1 MDEENFSVPEKLTGK
16 IVVYMEMKR
25 NMAVKIKNEVISA
38 SAGTGKT
45 YQLVNRYLK
54 LLAAGV
60 KPETIVA
67 MTFTRNA
74 AGEIFDRIISRI
86 SSMIK
91 NPEVMKS
98 PEFLESGIPQMS
110 EDELQSTLR
119 RLLLSLHLLPIGTL
133 DSFFVRIIKTFSFEF
148 GLSGD
153 FEIIDEALVEQA
165 KRKVFRNILWN
176 IEYADKEVR
185 DEFVEEFKK
194 ATFGKEEKRLTEI
207 LDGFV
212 KEYHYRYLCA
222 PDPGK
227 WGKADLIWPDGA
239 EVLSCKINPAEESDK
254 LMTLLESKKL
264 SDKQRDKFNEFI
276 ETVRTFRPES
286 YFDFDSAFNKNLFRI
301 LPELAEGRAQLTVG
315 GKVELS
321 GDECGCLLKL
331 ARHIMK
337 CQISAQLHKT
347 EGIYGLIR
355 RYEEFYNQMIRQ
367 GGKLTFA
374 DIPFILSPDSAQA
387 DKAGMGENHYALS
400 EISSGPEDRL
410 YIDYRLDS
418 RFDHWLIDEFQD
430 TSYPQ
435 WRIIKNLIDEI
446 VQDDSGGRSFFYVGD
461 VKQAIYGWRE
471 GEASLFKSIY
481 EEYRQ
486 YTEIE
491 LKRLS
496 RSFRSSREVIATV
509 NEVFSNL
516 NSIEDLPLNVR
527 ARWDWEEHKAKEK
540 NKDGSPAFGGY
551 ASLVQLQKTTD
562 GREQKEFT
570 VERKVRIISDKI
582 KEISPFERGL
592 SVAVLVS
599 QNNTGREI
607 AELLQAEG
615 IKVAIEGQFHLTDNP
630 LVTAFLS
637 LAKFAEHPADNF
649 AWQHLRMTP
658 FSGLLKSQAETSEE
672 VLDDI
677 YRNGFAYL
685 IQKWSKRLA
694 GVCSEGHM
702 KTPLAG
708 LTTNKNNEFEDPL
721 VVKLARVYPPEAAP
735 KVYAPWR
742 ATRAVPDDGEELPV
756 RGLENPRSVGEGKD
770 AVRGFDEFS
779 QRRLDQFIS
788 AAQIFDRGGEKS
800 CLDFIEYIN
809 NYTIPGETVDDAVQ
823 IMTVYK
829 AKGLEFDIVFLAEI
843 KTRGITTADIQGIR
857 AKKSRD
863 LSVEWL
869 MFMPNRRISEL
880 DPVLNGLVSDLD
892 DDTCYEYLCVL
903 YVAMTRAAEALY
915 MITDPPPKS
924 KSEILYLDDVLL
936 KALVTKEDDESQDDV
951 KLLYENGNPAWY
963 ESYPREKIGEETTE
977 DNIKLSVDFDD
988 VLKAVTP
995 SGSEQRTLFAGT
1007 LFGSVSDT
1015 ATKTGSAVHELFEK
1029 LEWSDTADPEF
1040 ICNEWERQADY
1051 PDKTI
1056 AAAKDIFLKSLKRQE
1071 LRNSLEK
1078 PSPGSELWREKRFEL
1093 IIDGTLIRGEFDRVT
1108 LIKNSVGKI
1117 AEARILDYKTDNIN
1131 SDEELMR
1138 AVLTYSPQL
1147 KLYQKALSLLVKL
1160 PAEKISLNLAFV
1172 RIGKVV
1178 SIG

>member
-1 MDEENFSVPEKLTGK
+1 MNV
-16 IVVYMEMKR
+16 KR
-25 NMAVKIKNEVISA
+25 NMAGKIKNEVISA

-54 LLAAGV
+54 LLATGV

-86 SSMIK
+86 SLMIK
-91 NPEVMKS
+91 KPEVMKS
-98 PEFLESGIPQMS
+98 PEYLASGIPQMS
-110 EDELQSTLR
+110 EEELQKTLR

-153 FEIIDEALVEQA
+153 FEIIDESLVEQA
-165 KRKVFRNILWN
+165 KRKVLRNILWN
-176 IEYADKEVR
+176 IEYADKDVR
-185 DEFVEEFKK
+185 GEFVEEFKK

-212 KEYHYRYLCA
+212 KEYHYKYLCA
-222 PDPGK
+222 PDPDK
-227 WGKADLIWPDGA
+227 WGNADMIWPDGS
-239 EVLSCKINPAEESDK
+239 EVLKCKINPAEEADK
-254 LMTLLESKKL
+254 LTTLLESKKL
-264 SDKQRDKFNEFI
+264 SDKQRDKFNEFV

-301 LPELAEGRAQLTVG
+301 LPELEEGRAQLTVG
-315 GKVELS
+315 TKVELS
-321 GDECGCLLKL
+321 EEECECLLKL

-347 EGIYGLIR
+347 EGVYGLIR

-387 DKAGMGENHYALS
+387 DKAGMGENHYVLS
-400 EISSGPEDRL
+400 ENYSGPEDRL

-471 GEASLFKSIY
+471 GEATLFKSIY
-481 EEYRQ
+481 EGYKEY
-486 YTEIE
+486 TDIE

-496 RSFRSSREVIATV
+496 RSFRSSGEVIETV
-509 NEVFSNL
+509 NQVFSNL
-516 NSIEDLPLNVR
+516 NSIEELPLNVR

-551 ASLVQLQKTTD
+551 ASLVQLQKTND
-562 GREQKEFT
+562 GREQKEIS
-570 VERKVRIISDKI
+570 VERKVRIIADKI
-582 KEISPFERGL
+582 KEITPFERGL

-599 QNNTGREI
+599 QNKTGREI

-658 FSGLLKSQAETSEE
+658 FAVLLKSQDETSAE

-677 YRNGFAYL
+677 YRNGFAYF
-685 IQKWSKRLA
+685 IQKWSRRLA
-694 GVCSEGHM
+694 GVC
-702 KTPLAG
+702 
-708 LTTNKNNEFEDPL
+708 
-721 VVKLARVYPPEAAP
+721 
-735 KVYAPWR
+735 
-742 ATRAVPDDGEELPV
+742 
-756 RGLENPRSVGEGKD
+756 
-770 AVRGFDEFS
+770 FDEFS
-779 QRRLDQFIS
+779 QRRLDQFVA
-788 AAQIFDRGGEKS
+788 AAQIFDRSGEKN
-800 CLDFIEYIN
+800 CLDFIEYIK

-843 KTRGITTADIQGIR
+843 KTKGITTADIQGIR
-857 AKKSRD
+857 AKKNRD

-869 MFMPNRRISEL
+869 MFMPNRRIAEL
-880 DPVLNGLVSDLD
+880 DPVLNGLVADLD

-915 MITDPPPKS
+915 MMTDPPPKT
-924 KSEILYLDDVLL
+924 KSDTLYLEDVLL
-936 KALVTKEDDESQDDV
+936 KALATRDDSESYDGV

-963 ESYPREKIGEETTE
+963 ECYPKEKTGEEASGGKIE
-977 DNIKLSVDFDD
+977 LSVDFGD
-988 VLKAVTP
+988 VLKTMTP
-995 SGSEQRTLFAGT
+995 SGSEERTLFAGT
-1007 LFGSVSDT
+1007 LFGSISDT
-1015 ATKTGSAVHELFEK
+1015 AAKTGSAVHELFEK
-1029 LEWSDTADPEF
+1029 LQWNDTARLET
-1040 ICNEWERQADY
+1040 ICGEWEKQADY

-1056 AAAKDIFLKSLKRQE
+1056 AAAKDIFLKSFKHHA

-1078 PSPGSELWREKRFEL
+1078 PSADAELWREKRFEL
-1093 IIDGTLIRGEFDRVT
+1093 IVDGTLIRGEFDRVT
-1108 LIKNSVGKI
+1108 LIKDKSGKVTD
-1117 AEARILDYKTDNIN
+1117 AMILDYKTDLVA
-1131 SDEELMR
+1131 SDDELVGKVM
-1138 AVLTYSPQL
+1138 TYSPQL
-1147 KLYQKALSLLVKL
+1147 KLYQKALSLLIKL

-1178 SIG
+1178 CIG

>member
-1 MDEENFSVPEKLTGK
+1 MHFNHKGTKAQSFLLLEINTFNLSVSVVNIKLIRVQMNAK
-16 IVVYMEMKR
+16 K
-25 NMAVKIKNEVISA
+25 NMAGKIKNEVISA

-54 LLAAGV
+54 LLASGV

-86 SSMIK
+86 SLMIK
-91 NPEVMKS
+91 NPDMMKS
-98 PEFLESGIPQMS
+98 PEFLASGIPRMS
-110 EDELQSTLR
+110 EEELQNTLR
-119 RLLLSLHLLPIGTL
+119 RLLLSLHILPIGTL

-153 FEIIDEALVEQA
+153 FEIIDESLVEQA
-165 KRKVFRNILWN
+165 KRKVLRNILWN
-176 IEYADKEVR
+176 IEYADNTVR
-185 DEFVEEFKK
+185 GEFIEEFKK
-194 ATFGKEEKRLTEI
+194 ATFGREEKRLTDI

-212 KEYHYRYLCA
+212 QEYHYKFLCA

-227 WGKADLIWPDGA
+227 WGNANVIWPDGSDF
-239 EVLSCKINPAEESDK
+239 LSCKINPDEESDR

-264 SDKQRDKFNEFI
+264 SDKQRDKFKEFV
-276 ETVRTFRPES
+276 ETVRNFRPES
-286 YFDFDSAFNKNLFRI
+286 YFDFDLAFNRNLFRI
-301 LPELAEGRAQLTVG
+301 LPELEEGRAQLTVG
-315 GKVELS
+315 SKVDLT
-321 GDECGCLLKL
+321 GDECECLLKL
-331 ARHIMK
+331 VRHIMK

-355 RYEEFYNQMIRQ
+355 RYEEFYNQMVRQ

-374 DIPFILSPDSAQA
+374 DIPFILSPD
-387 DKAGMGENHYALS
+387 AGMGETHYVLS

-430 TSYPQ
+430 TSFPQ

-471 GEASLFKSIY
+471 GESSLFKSIY
-481 EEYRQ
+481 EEYKE
-486 YTEIE
+486 YTDIE

-496 RSFRSSREVIATV
+496 RSFRSSREVIETV
-509 NEVFSNL
+509 NQVFSNL
-516 NSIEDLPLNVR
+516 HDIEELPLNAR
-527 ARWDWEEHKAKEK
+527 ARWDWEKHESKEK
-540 NKDGSPAFGGY
+540 NKDGSPASGGY
-551 ASLVQLQKTTD
+551 ASLVQLQKTGD
-562 GREQKEFT
+562 GREQKEIT
-570 VERKVRIISDKI
+570 IERKVRFIADKI

-599 QNNTGREI
+599 QNKTGREI

-649 AWQHLRMTP
+649 AWQHLGMTP
-658 FSGLLKSQAETSEE
+658 FSRFLKSQEETSEE

-677 YRNGFAYL
+677 YRSGFAHF
-685 IQKWSKRLA
+685 IQKWNRRLEKEA
-694 GVCSEGHM
+694 GVE
-702 KTPLAG
+702 
-708 LTTNKNNEFEDPL
+708 
-721 VVKLARVYPPEAAP
+721 
-735 KVYAPWR
+735 
-742 ATRAVPDDGEELPV
+742 
-756 RGLENPRSVGEGKD
+756 
-770 AVRGFDEFS
+770 FDEFS
-779 QRRLDQFIS
+779 RRRLDQFIA
-788 AAQIFDRGGEKS
+788 AAQIFDKGGEKN

-829 AKGLEFDIVFLAEI
+829 AKGLEFDIVFMVEI
-843 KTRGITTADIQGIR
+843 KTKGITSADIQGIR

-880 DPVLNGLVSDLD
+880 DPVLNGLVSELD
-892 DDTCYEYLCVL
+892 EDICYEYLCVL

-915 MITDPPPKS
+915 MITDPPSKT
-924 KSEILYLDDVLL
+924 KSETFYLDDVIL
-936 KALVTKEDDESQDDV
+936 KALVKMDDNEIQEEV
-951 KLLYENGNPAWY
+951 KMLYENGNPAWY
-963 ESYPREKIGEETTE
+963 ECYGMEKYREDESEDKIE
-977 DNIKLSVDFDD
+977 LSISFDD
-988 VLKAVTP
+988 MLKTVTP
-995 SGSEQRTLFAGT
+995 SGAEEGTVFAGS
-1007 LFGSVSDT
+1007 LFGSASDS
-1015 ATKTGSAVHELFEK
+1015 AMKTGSAVHELFEK
-1029 LEWSDTADPEF
+1029 VEWGSTVKADA
-1040 ICNEWERQADY
+1040 ICMEWEEKADY
-1051 PDKTI
+1051 PGTAI
-1056 AAAKDIFLKSLKRQE
+1056 AAAKEIFLRSLRHPE
-1071 LRNSLEK
+1071 LLNSLEK
-1078 PSPGSELWREKRFEL
+1078 PSANAELWREKRFEL
-1093 IIDGTLIRGEFDRVT
+1093 ILDGTWIRGEFDRVT
-1108 LIKNSVGKI
+1108 LIKNSVGEI
-1117 AEARILDYKTDNIN
+1117 VEASILDYKTDNIG
-1131 SDEELMR
+1131 SDEDLTR

-1147 KLYQKALSLLVKL
+1147 KLYQKALSMLVKL
-1160 PAEKISLNLAFV
+1160 PMEKIILNLAFV

-1178 SIG
+1178 CIG

>member
-1 MDEENFSVPEKLTGK
+1 
-16 IVVYMEMKR
+16 
-25 NMAVKIKNEVISA
+25 MAMRIKNEVISA

-86 SSMIK
+86 ALMIK
-91 NPEVMKS
+91 NPGLMKS
-98 PEFLESGIPQMS
+98 PEYLASGIPQMS
-110 EDELQSTLR
+110 EEELQRTLR

-165 KRKVFRNILWN
+165 KRKVFKDILWN
-176 IEYADKEVR
+176 IEYADKDVR
-185 DEFVEEFKK
+185 GEFVEEFKK

-212 KEYHYRYLCA
+212 QDYHYKYLCA

-227 WGKADLIWPDGA
+227 WGKADMIWPDGS

-264 SDKQRDKFNEFI
+264 SDRQRGKFNEFI
-276 ETVRTFRPES
+276 ETVRNFRPES

-301 LPELAEGRAQLTVG
+301 LPELEEGRAHLTVS

-321 GDECGCLLKL
+321 GDECECLLKL

-337 CQISAQLHKT
+337 CQINAQLHKT
-347 EGIYGLIR
+347 EGVYGLIR

-374 DIPFILSPDSAQA
+374 DMPFILSPD
-387 DKAGMGENHYALS
+387 AGMGENHYVLS
-400 EISSGPEDRL
+400 ENSSGPEDRL

-481 EEYRQ
+481 GEYKE
-486 YTEIE
+486 YADIE

-496 RSFRSSREVIATV
+496 RSFRSSGEVIATV

-516 NSIEDLPLNVR
+516 NGIEELPLNVR
-527 ARWDWEEHKAKEK
+527 ARWDWEEHKSKEK
-540 NKDGSPAFGGY
+540 NTDGSPAFSGY
-551 ASLVQLQKTTD
+551 ASLIQLQKEGD
-562 GREQKEFT
+562 GREQKEISI
-570 VERKVRIISDKI
+570 ERKARFIADKI
-582 KEISPFERGL
+582 KEISPFGRGL

-599 QNNTGREI
+599 QNKTGREI

-637 LAKFAEHPADNF
+637 LAKFAEHPADSF
-649 AWQHLRMTP
+649 AWEHLRMTP
-658 FSGLLKSQAETSEE
+658 FADLLKSQAETSGE

-677 YRNGFAYL
+677 YRNGFAYF
-685 IQKWSKRLA
+685 IRKWSRRLA
-694 GVCSEGHM
+694 GVCSKRNKE
-702 KTPLAG
+702 TPLAG
-708 LTTNKNNEFEDPL
+708 LTTNQNNEFEVNPL
-721 VVKLARVYPPEAAP
+721 VVKPA
-735 KVYAPWR
+735 
-742 ATRAVPDDGEELPV
+742 RAVPGEEEKH
-756 RGLENPRSVGEGKD
+756 RDYKGEWS
-770 AVRGFDEFS
+770 GFDEFS

-788 AAQIFDRGGEKS
+788 AARVFDRSGEKN
-800 CLDFIEYIN
+800 CLDFIDYVN

-829 AKGLEFDIVFLAEI
+829 AKGLEFDIVFMAEI
-843 KTRGITTADIQGIR
+843 KTKGIATADIQGIR
-857 AKKSRD
+857 AKKNKD

-869 MFMPNRRISEL
+869 MFMPNRGISEL
-880 DPVLNGLVSDLD
+880 DPVLNGLVADLD
-892 DDTCYEYLCVL
+892 DDACYEYLCVL

-915 MITDPPPKS
+915 MITDPPPKA
-924 KSEILYLDDVLL
+924 KSDTLYLEDVLL
-936 KALVTKEDDESQDDV
+936 KALARRDDNEILDGV
-951 KLLYENGNPAWY
+951 KLLYENGNPSWF
-963 ESYPREKIGEETTE
+963 ENYPGEKTGEEAIGGKIE
-977 DNIKLSVDFDD
+977 LSVDFDD
-988 VLKAVTP
+988 VLKTVTP
-995 SGSEQRTLFAGT
+995 SGAEQRTVFAGT
-1007 LFGSVSDT
+1007 LFRGGSDS
-1015 ATKTGSAVHELFEK
+1015 AAKTGTAVHELFEK
-1029 LEWSDTADPEF
+1029 LEWYDTAEPET
-1040 ICNEWERQADY
+1040 ICSEWRKQADY
-1051 PDKTI
+1051 PDRTI
-1056 AAAKDIFLKSLKRQE
+1056 AAATDVFLKSLKHPE
-1071 LRNSLEK
+1071 LRSSLKK
-1078 PSPGSELWREKRFEL
+1078 PSAVAGLWREKRFEL
-1093 IIDGTLIRGEFDRVT
+1093 IIDGTWIRGEFDRVT
-1108 LIKNSVGKI
+1108 LVKDSSGEI
-1117 AEARILDYKTDNIN
+1117 AEAAILDYKTDNIN
-1131 SDEELMR
+1131 SDEDLMR
-1138 AVLTYSPQL
+1138 VVLTYSPQL
-1147 KLYQKALSLLVKL
+1147 KLYRKALSLLMKL

-1172 RIGKVV
+1172 RIGRVV
-1178 SIG
+1178 GIG

>member
-1 MDEENFSVPEKLTGK
+1 MT
-16 IVVYMEMKR
+16 
-25 NMAVKIKNEVISA
+25 VKIKNEVISA

-86 SSMIK
+86 SLMIK

-98 PEFLESGIPQMS
+98 PEFIASGIPQMS
-110 EDELQSTLR
+110 EEELQNTLR

-153 FEIIDEALVEQA
+153 FEIIDESLVEQA
-165 KRKVFRNILWN
+165 KRKVLRNILWN
-176 IEYADKEVR
+176 IEYADKDVR
-185 DEFVEEFKK
+185 GEFIEEFKK

-212 KEYHYRYLCA
+212 KEYHYKYLCA
-222 PDPGK
+222 PDPDK
-227 WGKADLIWPDGA
+227 WGNADMIWPDGP
-239 EVLSCKINPAEESDK
+239 EILRCKINPAEEADK
-254 LMTLLESKKL
+254 LTALLESKKL

-276 ETVRTFRPES
+276 GTVRTFRPES

-301 LPELAEGRAQLTVG
+301 LPELEEGRAQLTVG
-315 GKVELS
+315 TKVELS
-321 GDECGCLLKL
+321 EDECECLLKL

-347 EGIYGLIR
+347 EGVYGLIR

-387 DKAGMGENHYALS
+387 DKDGMGENHYVLS
-400 EISSGPEDRL
+400 KNSSGPEDRL

-471 GEASLFKSIY
+471 GEATLFKSIY
-481 EEYRQ
+481 EGYKEY
-486 YTEIE
+486 TDIE

-496 RSFRSSREVIATV
+496 RSFRSSGEVIETV
-509 NEVFSNL
+509 NQVFSNL
-516 NSIEDLPLNVR
+516 HDIEELPLNVR

-551 ASLVQLQKTTD
+551 ASLVQLQKTND
-562 GREQKEFT
+562 GREQKEIS
-570 VERKVRIISDKI
+570 VERKVRIIADKI
-582 KEISPFERGL
+582 REISPFERGL

-599 QNNTGREI
+599 QNKTGREI

-658 FSGLLKSQAETSEE
+658 FAALLKSQAETSAE

-677 YRNGFAYL
+677 YRNGFAYF
-685 IQKWSKRLA
+685 IQKWSRRLA
-694 GVCSEGHM
+694 GVC
-702 KTPLAG
+702 
-708 LTTNKNNEFEDPL
+708 
-721 VVKLARVYPPEAAP
+721 
-735 KVYAPWR
+735 
-742 ATRAVPDDGEELPV
+742 
-756 RGLENPRSVGEGKD
+756 
-770 AVRGFDEFS
+770 FDEFS
-779 QRRLDQFIS
+779 QRRLDQFI
-788 AAQIFDRGGEKS
+788 AAARIFDRSGEKN

-843 KTRGITTADIQGIR
+843 KTKGITSADIQGIR
-857 AKKSRD
+857 AKKNRD

-869 MFMPNRRISEL
+869 MFMPNRRIAEL
-880 DPVLNGLVSDLD
+880 DPVLNGLVADLD

-915 MITDPPPKS
+915 MMTDPPPKT
-924 KSEILYLDDVLL
+924 KSETLYLEDVLL
-936 KALVTKEDDESQDDV
+936 KALATRDDSESYDGV

-963 ESYPREKIGEETTE
+963 ECYPREKTGEEPSGE
-977 DNIKLSVDFDD
+977 KIELSVDFGD
-988 VLKAVTP
+988 VLKTMTP
-995 SGSEQRTLFAGT
+995 SGSEEKTVFAGT
-1007 LFGSVSDT
+1007 LFGNVSD
-1015 ATKTGSAVHELFEK
+1015 AAAKTGSAVHELFEK
-1029 LEWSDTADPEF
+1029 LEWYDAAKLET
-1040 ICNEWERQADY
+1040 ICGEWEKQADY
-1051 PDKTI
+1051 PDKTV
-1056 AAAKDIFLKSLKRQE
+1056 AAAKDIFLKSFKHPA

-1078 PSPGSELWREKRFEL
+1078 PSADAELWREKRFEL

-1108 LIKNSVGKI
+1108 LIKDKSGKVTD
-1117 AEARILDYKTDNIN
+1117 ATILDYKTDLVS
-1131 SDEELMR
+1131 SDDELLGKVM
-1138 AVLTYSPQL
+1138 TYSPQL
-1147 KLYQKALSLLVKL
+1147 KLYRKALSLLMKL
-1160 PAEKISLNLAFV
+1160 PEEKISLNLAFV

-1178 SIG
+1178 CIG

>member
-1 MDEENFSVPEKLTGK
+1 MNA
-16 IVVYMEMKR
+16 KR

-91 NPEVMKS
+91 NPAMMKT
-98 PEFLESGIPQMS
+98 PEYLESGIPQMS
-110 EDELQSTLR
+110 EEELQKILR

-153 FEIIDEALVEQA
+153 FEIIDESLVEQA

-176 IEYADKEVR
+176 TEYADKAVR
-185 DEFVEEFKK
+185 SEFVEEFKK

-222 PDPGK
+222 PDPDK
-227 WGKADLIWPDGA
+227 WGKSDVIWPDGS
-239 EVLSCKINPAEESDK
+239 EILSCKINPAEESDR
-254 LMTLLESKKL
+254 LTTLLESKKL
-264 SDKQRDKFNEFI
+264 SEKQREKFDEFI
-276 ETVRTFRPES
+276 GIARTFMPES
-286 YFDFDSAFNKNLFRI
+286 YFDFDSAFNKNLFKI
-301 LPELAEGRAQLTVG
+301 LPELEEGGAQLTVG
-315 GKVELS
+315 SRVPIDFS
-321 GDECGCLLKL
+321 GDECACLLKL

-337 CQISAQLHKT
+337 CQVSAQLHKT
-347 EGIYGLIR
+347 KGVYGLIR
-355 RYEEFYNQMIRQ
+355 RYEELYNQMIRQ

-374 DIPFILSPDSAQA
+374 DIPFILSPN
-387 DKAGMGENHYALS
+387 AGMDENHYVLS
-400 EISSGPEDRL
+400 ENSSGPEDRL

-430 TSYPQ
+430 TSFPQ

-446 VQDDSGGRSFFYVGD
+446 VQDDSGNRSFFYVGD

-481 EEYRQ
+481 EEYKE

-496 RSFRSSREVIATV
+496 RSFRSSREVIGTV

-516 NSIEDLPLNVR
+516 NGIEELPLSVR
-527 ARWDWEEHKAKEK
+527 ARWDWEEHEAKEK

-551 ASLVQLQKTTD
+551 ASLLQLQKAGD
-562 GREQKEFT
+562 GREQKEISI
-570 VERKVRIISDKI
+570 ERKVKIIADKI
-582 KEISPFERGL
+582 KEIAPFERKL

-599 QNNTGREI
+599 KNDTGREI

-615 IKVAIEGQFHLTDNP
+615 LKVAIEGQFHLTDNP

-637 LAKFAEHPADNF
+637 LAKFAEHPADSF

-658 FSGLLKSQAETSEE
+658 FATLLKSQAETSEE

-677 YRNGFAYL
+677 YRNGFAYF
-685 IQKWSKRLA
+685 IQKWSRRLA
-694 GVCSEGHM
+694 GICAKSHRE
-702 KTPLAG
+702 TPLTG
-708 LTTNKNNEFEDPL
+708 LTTNKNNEFELNPL
-721 VVKLARVYPPEAAP
+721 VVKLV
-735 KVYAPWR
+735 
-742 ATRAVPDDGEELPV
+742 RAVPNE
-756 RGLENPRSVGEGKD
+756 EGKHS
-770 AVRGFDEFS
+770 VCRFDEFS
-779 QRRLDQFIS
+779 ARRLDQFIA
-788 AAQIFDRGGEKS
+788 AAQIFDRGGEKN
-800 CLDFIEYIN
+800 CLDFIDYIN

-843 KTRGITTADIQGIR
+843 KTRGITSADIQGIR
-857 AKKSRD
+857 AKQGGD

-880 DPVLNGLVSDLD
+880 DPVLSGLVADLD

-915 MITDPPPKS
+915 MITDPPPKT
-924 KSEILYLDDVLL
+924 KSDTLYLEDVLL
-936 KALVTKEDDESQDDV
+936 KALAEREDNETGDGV

-963 ESYPREKIGEETTE
+963 ESYDREKPVEEGGENKIE
-977 DNIKLSVDFDD
+977 LSLDFDD
-988 VLKAVTP
+988 VLKTVTP
-995 SGSEQRTLFAGT
+995 SGAEEGTIFAGT
-1007 LFGSVSDT
+1007 LFGNVCDT
-1015 ATKTGSAVHELFEK
+1015 AAKIGSAVHELFEK
-1029 LEWSDTADPEF
+1029 IEWFNSVKPEA
-1040 ICNEWERQADY
+1040 ICGEWEENAAY
-1051 PDKTI
+1051 PDKI
-1056 AAAKDIFLKSLKRQE
+1056 ISVAKDIFLKSLKHPE
-1071 LRNSLEK
+1071 LRSSLEK
-1078 PSPGSELWREKRFEL
+1078 PSSSAGLWREKRFEL

-1108 LIKNSVGKI
+1108 LIENDSGEI
-1117 AEARILDYKTDNIN
+1117 TEAAILDYKTDSIN
-1131 SDEELMR
+1131 SDEELVQ
-1138 AVLTYSPQL
+1138 AVLTHSNQL
-1147 KLYQKALSLLVKL
+1147 KLYQNALSLLIKL
-1160 PAEKISLNLAFV
+1160 PAEKIRLNLAFV

-1178 SIG
+1178 SVG

>member
-1 MDEENFSVPEKLTGK
+1 MPVLHFQMNT
-16 IVVYMEMKR
+16 KR
-25 NMAVKIKNEVISA
+25 NMAVNIKNEVISA

-86 SSMIK
+86 SLMIK

-98 PEFLESGIPQMS
+98 PEYLASGIPQMS
-110 EDELQSTLR
+110 EVELQKTLR
-119 RLLLSLHLLPIGTL
+119 RLLLSLHILPIGTL

-176 IEYADKEVR
+176 IEYADNTVR
-185 DEFVEEFKK
+185 GEFVEEFKK

-212 KEYHYRYLCA
+212 QDYHYKYLCA
-222 PDPGK
+222 PSSDK
-227 WGKADLIWPDGA
+227 WGQADLIWPDGS
-239 EVLSCKINPAEESDK
+239 EVLNCKINPAEESDK
-254 LMTLLESKKL
+254 LTALLESKKL
-264 SDKQRDKFNEFI
+264 SDKQREKFNEFI
-276 ETVRTFRPES
+276 GTVRNFRPES
-286 YFDFDSAFNKNLFRI
+286 YFDFDSAFNKNLFKI
-301 LPELAEGRAQLTVG
+301 LPELEEGRAQLTIG
-315 GKVELS
+315 TKVELS
-321 GDECGCLLKL
+321 GDECECLLKL

-337 CQISAQLHKT
+337 CQIGAQLHKT
-347 EGIYGLIR
+347 EGVYGLVR

-374 DIPFILSPDSAQA
+374 DIPFILSPD
-387 DKAGMGENHYALS
+387 AGMGENHYVLS

-430 TSYPQ
+430 TSFPQ

-481 EEYRQ
+481 EEYRE
-486 YTEIE
+486 YTDIE

-516 NSIEDLPLNVR
+516 NSIEELPLNVR
-527 ARWDWEEHKAKEK
+527 ARWDWEEHESKEK
-540 NKDGSPAFGGY
+540 NKDGSTAFGGY
-551 ASLVQLQKTTD
+551 ASLLQLQKTND
-562 GREQKEFT
+562 GWEQKEISI
-570 VERKVRIISDKI
+570 ERKVRIISDKI
-582 KEISPFERGL
+582 KEIAPFERGL

-599 QNNTGREI
+599 QNKTGREI

-630 LVTAFLS
+630 VVTGFLS
-637 LAKFAEHPADNF
+637 LAKFAEHPSDNF

-658 FSGLLKSQAETSEE
+658 FAVLLKSQEETSEE

-677 YRNGFAYL
+677 YRNGFAYF
-685 IQKWSKRLA
+685 IQKWSQRLHKEA
-694 GVCSEGHM
+694 GV
-702 KTPLAG
+702 
-708 LTTNKNNEFEDPL
+708 
-721 VVKLARVYPPEAAP
+721 
-735 KVYAPWR
+735 
-742 ATRAVPDDGEELPV
+742 
-756 RGLENPRSVGEGKD
+756 
-770 AVRGFDEFS
+770 GFDEFS
-779 QRRLDQFIS
+779 KRRLDQFIA
-788 AAQIFDRGGEKS
+788 AAQIFDRGGEKN
-800 CLDFIEYIN
+800 CLDFIDYIN
-809 NYTIPGETVDDAVQ
+809 NYKIPGETVDDAVQ

-829 AKGLEFDIVFLAEI
+829 AKGLEFDIVFMAEI
-843 KTRGITTADIQGIR
+843 KTKGITKADIQGIR
-857 AKKSRD
+857 AKKNRD
-863 LSVEWL
+863 LSVDWL

-880 DPVLNGLVSDLD
+880 DPVLNGLIADLD

-915 MITDPPPKS
+915 MITDAPAKT
-924 KSEILYLDDVLL
+924 KSETLYLKDVLL
-936 KALVTKEDDESQDDV
+936 KALARHDDNKLRDGVE
-951 KLLYENGNPAWY
+951 LLYENGNASWY

-977 DNIKLSVDFDD
+977 GKIELSIEFDD
-988 VLKAVTP
+988 VLKTMTP
-995 SGSEQRTLFAGT
+995 SGAEHRIVFAGT
-1007 LFGSVSDT
+1007 LFAGGSD
-1015 ATKTGSAVHELFEK
+1015 AAMETGSAVHELFEK
-1029 LEWSDTADPEF
+1029 LQWFDTSSPGT
-1040 ICNEWERQADY
+1040 ICSEWEKQADY

-1056 AAAKDIFLKSLKRQE
+1056 AAAKDIFLKSLKHQD
-1071 LRNSLEK
+1071 LRSSLEK
-1078 PSPGSELWREKRFEL
+1078 PLGDVELWREKRFEL
-1093 IIDGTLIRGEFDRVT
+1093 IIDGTWIRGEFDRVT
-1108 LIKNSVGKI
+1108 LIKDSTGEIV
-1117 AEARILDYKTDNIN
+1117 EAKILDYKTDNVN
-1131 SDEELMR
+1131 SDEDLTR

-1147 KLYQKALSLLVKL
+1147 NLYRKALSLLIKL
-1160 PAEKISLNLAFV
+1160 PIEKISTSLAFV

-1178 SIG
+1178 GIA

>member
-16 IVVYMEMKR
+16 LLVYMNTKR
-25 NMAVKIKNEVISA
+25 DIAVRIRNEVISA

-91 NPEVMKS
+91 NPEVMNS
-98 PEFLESGIPQMS
+98 PEFIASGIPQMS
-110 EDELQSTLR
+110 EAELQSTLR

-185 DEFVEEFKK
+185 GEFVEEFKK

-222 PDPGK
+222 PDPEK
-227 WGKADLIWPDGA
+227 WGKVDMIWPDGS

-254 LMTLLESKKL
+254 LLTLLESKKL

-301 LPELAEGRAQLTVG
+301 LPELEKGGAQLTVG
-315 GKVELS
+315 AKVDLTD
-321 GDECGCLLKL
+321 DECECLLKL

-347 EGIYGLIR
+347 EGIYGLIK

-374 DIPFILSPDSAQA
+374 DIPFILSPDL
-387 DKAGMGENHYALS
+387 GMGENHYALS
-400 EISSGPEDRL
+400 EISSGAEDRL

-471 GEASLFKSIY
+471 GEASLFRSIY
-481 EEYRQ
+481 EEYKE

-491 LKRLS
+491 LKHLS
-496 RSFRSSREVIATV
+496 KSFRSSREVIGTV

-516 NSIEDLPLNVR
+516 NSIEELPLSVR

-551 ASLVQLQKTTD
+551 ATLLQLQKTGE
-562 GREQKEFT
+562 GREQKELT
-570 VERKVRIISDKI
+570 VERKVRIIADKI

-599 QNNTGREI
+599 QNKTGREI

-637 LAKFAEHPADNF
+637 LVKFAEHPADNF
-649 AWQHLRMTP
+649 AWQHLLMTP
-658 FSGLLKSQAETSEE
+658 FSNLLKSQAETSAE

-685 IQKWSKRLA
+685 IQKWSRRLA
-694 GVCSEGHM
+694 GVCSKRYTE
-702 KTPLAG
+702 TPLTG
-708 LTTNKNNEFEDPL
+708 LTTNKYNELEMNPL
-721 VVKLARVYPPEAAP
+721 VVKLV
-735 KVYAPWR
+735 
-742 ATRAVPDDGEELPV
+742 RAVPDEE
-756 RGLENPRSVGEGKD
+756 GNDS
-770 AVRGFDEFS
+770 VRGFDEFS
-779 QRRLDQFIS
+779 GRRLDQFIA
-788 AAQIFDRGGEKS
+788 AAQIFDRDGEKS
-800 CLDFIEYIN
+800 CLDFIDYIN

-843 KTRGITTADIQGIR
+843 KTKGITDADIQGIR
-857 AKKSRD
+857 AKKSKD

-880 DPVLNGLVSDLD
+880 DPVLSGLVSDLD

-924 KSEILYLDDVLL
+924 KSETLYLDDLL
-936 KALVTKEDDESQDDV
+936 LTALSRKDDDELQEDV
-951 KLLYENGNPAWY
+951 KPLYENGSPSWY
-963 ESYPREKIGEETTE
+963 ESYPREKIGEEADE
-977 DNIKLSVDFDD
+977 DKIKLSVKFDD
-988 VLKAVTP
+988 VLKTATP
-995 SGSEQRTLFAGT
+995 SGSEDRALFAGA

-1029 LEWSDTADPEF
+1029 LEWSDSAEPEI
-1040 ICNEWERQADY
+1040 ICEEWKKQADY

-1056 AAAKDIFLKSLKRQE
+1056 AAASDIFLKSLKHEE
-1071 LRNSLEK
+1071 LRNSLKK
-1078 PSPGSELWREKRFEL
+1078 PASVAELWREKRFEL
-1093 IIDGTLIRGEFDRVT
+1093 IIDGTWIRGEFDRVT
-1108 LIKNSVGKI
+1108 LIKNGAGEI
-1117 AEARILDYKTDNIN
+1117 IEAIILDYKTDNIN
-1131 SDEELMR
+1131 SDDEIPGR
-1138 AVLTYSPQL
+1138 VITYSPQL
-1147 KLYQKALSLLVKL
+1147 KLYRKALSMLIKL
-1160 PAEKISLNLAFV
+1160 PAEKISLHLAFL
-1172 RIGKVV
+1172 RIGKVI